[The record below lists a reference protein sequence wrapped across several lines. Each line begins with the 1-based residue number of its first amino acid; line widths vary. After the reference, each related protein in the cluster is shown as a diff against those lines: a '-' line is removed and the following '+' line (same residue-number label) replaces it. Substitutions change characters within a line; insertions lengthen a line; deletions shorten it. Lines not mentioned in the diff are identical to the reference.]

1 MQAILAGNVFHRA
14 VLLGPARGERGG
26 PPAVRVLVNGEQR
39 ASTTAP
45 DDYYAGVLELTGR
58 LLGEAGESLRP
69 GDRVICGVIGAPLP
83 AAPGDD
89 VTVEFGQLG
98 RLNVRIAD

>member
-1 MQAILAGNVFHRA
+1 
-14 VLLGPARGERGG
+14 
-26 PPAVRVLVNGEQR
+26 
-39 ASTTAP
+39 
-45 DDYYAGVLELTGR
+45 VLELTGR